1 MQHTKQA
8 KLAIIASVLVAASL
22 FGGLS
27 IAPAL
32 AQQAVASEQISRDS
46 GENTEVE
53 AVELSA
59 RKVTTRTDGTITV
72 DIVQNGTVHGSAD
85 VNTDSLEMGYTAVLA
100 EFDDPVTVEGSF
112 EIQAA
117 YLGTGM
123 VVVSDMSLANGTGTD
138 IAEDDDDSATD
149 DDEDDGESS
158 DSELPEGRLIA
169 SIPRSQGD
177 TEETTI
183 DEITMDARK
192 ITTRTYGSVYV
203 AVTQGD
209 EVLGL
214 TSLDAEDL
222 DVQYTLAN
230 LTFDGIEVTGD
241 FDLLV
246 LFHGAGLVAVT
257 NVAIAGDTTTGG
269 VDDDDDEDNGNS
281 TDDDDPVMPPGM
293 VHLSVEAITQNGTEL
308 SGLWVGVMDNSS
320 TITTGFTEAEFN
332 LTAGEYSVMVDD
344 FTDGTTTYTFVEWQ
358 DSTQTSKTRVAN
370 LTDNETFTAVYSVQG
385 PGAPPVINPPP
396 TNGTDGGN
404 PPPAGGPNTVTVH
417 TELLDGTDLTGMRAE
432 LRTTAGDNEESGFTP
447 ATLTME
453 PGEDY
458 RVVMYSFDNNY
469 FRHWSDGGLH
479 RYHSVSAEDSGQSL
493 TARYEHI
500 EDSQK
505 AKLRVVAMT
514 ADGQPIGGTTGT
526 SEDGTL
532 VAEPGVEVQIAPP
545 GSLTPFTAY
554 TAGFSGGSEIE
565 EQFYFINGQTY
576 VVMMQSFDKYQ
587 FSHWQ
592 DNGSTNSARAH
603 TLSGD
608 VTLTAI
614 YNVVE

>member
-8 KLAIIASVLVAASL
+8 KLAILASVLVAASL

-46 GENTEVE
+46 SETTEVE

-59 RKVTTRTDGTITV
+59 RKVTTRSEGTITV

-85 VNTDSLEMGYTAVLA
+85 VNTDSLEMGYTTVLA
-100 EFDDPVTVEGSF
+100 EFDDPVTVEGPF
-112 EIQAA
+112 EIQAG
-117 YLGTGM
+117 YLGSGA
-123 VVVSDMSLANGTGTD
+123 VVVSGMSLANGTD

-149 DDEDDGESS
+149 DDEDDGEAS
-158 DSELPEGRLIA
+158 DSELPPGQLIA

-183 DEITMDARK
+183 DEVTMDARK
-192 ITTRTYGSVYV
+192 ITTRTSGSVYV
-203 AVTQGD
+203 AITQGE

-214 TSLDAEDL
+214 ASLDAGDL
-222 DVQYTLAN
+222 DVHYTQAN
-230 LTFDGIEVTGD
+230 LTFDGVEVTGD
-241 FDLLV
+241 FELAV
-246 LFHGAGLVAVT
+246 IFHGAGAIAVT
-257 NVAIAGDTTTGG
+257 DVAIAGDTTTGG
-269 VDDDDDEDNGNS
+269 VDDDDDNGS
-281 TDDDDPVMPPGM
+281 PDDDDDPVMPPGM
-293 VHLSVEAITQNGTEL
+293 VHLSVEAVSQNGTEL

-332 LTAGEYSVMVDD
+332 LTAGNYTVMVDD
-344 FTDGTTTYTFVEWQ
+344 FTDGTSTYTFVEWR
-358 DSTQTSKTRVAN
+358 DSTQGKARVAN

-385 PGAPPVINPPP
+385 PGATPPPTTNPPP
-396 TNGTDGGN
+396 TNNTDGGD
-404 PPPAGGPNTVTVH
+404 PPASGGPNTVTVNA
-417 TELLDGTDLTGMRAE
+417 ELLDGSDLTGMRAE

-447 ATLTME
+447 ATLTMQ
-453 PGEDY
+453 PSEDY
-458 RVVMYSFDNNY
+458 RVIMYSFDNNY

-479 RYHSVSAEDSGQSL
+479 RYHSVSPDDAGQSF

-500 EDSQK
+500 DDSQK

-532 VAEPGVEVQIAPP
+532 VSEPGVEVQIAPP

-576 VVMMQSFDKYQ
+576 VVMMQSFDEYQ

-614 YNVVE
+614 YTVVQ

>member
-1 MQHTKQA
+1 
-8 KLAIIASVLVAASL
+8 LASVLVAASL

-32 AQQAVASEQISRDS
+32 AQQAVASEQISQDS
-46 GENTEVE
+46 GETTEVE

-59 RKVTTRTDGTITV
+59 RKVTIRTEGTLTV
-72 DIVQNGTVHGSAD
+72 NIVQNETVHGSAD
-85 VNTDSLEMGYTAVLA
+85 VNTDSLEMEFTTVLA
-100 EFDDPVTVEGSF
+100 EFDDPVSVEGPF
-112 EIQAA
+112 EIQAE
-117 YLGTGM
+117 YLGSGL
-123 VVVSDMSLANGTGTD
+123 VQVEGMSLAEGTGNGTD
-138 IAEDDDDSATD
+138 VAEDDDDSAPD
-149 DDEDDGESS
+149 DDEDGDGEQG
-158 DSELPEGRLIA
+158 DLELPDGRQIA
-169 SIPRSQGD
+169 NISRSQG
-177 TEETTI
+177 EETII
-183 DEITMDARK
+183 DEVTMDARK
-192 ITTRTYGSVYV
+192 ITTRTSGEVHV
-203 AVTQGD
+203 AITQDGD
-209 EVLGL
+209 VLGIA
-214 TSLDAEDL
+214 SLDTDDL
-222 DVQYTLAN
+222 DIQFTRAN

-241 FDLLV
+241 FEVVV
-246 LFHGAGLVAVT
+246 LFNGAGLVAVT
-257 NVAIAGDTTTGG
+257 NVALAGDTTTGE
-269 VDDDDDEDNGNS
+269 DDDDDNGNPD
-281 TDDDDPVMPPGM
+281 DDDDPVMPPGM
-293 VHLSVEAITQNGTEL
+293 VHLSVEAVSQNGTSL
-308 SGLWVGVMDNSS
+308 SGLWVGVMDDSS

-332 LTAGEYSVMVDD
+332 LTAGNYTVMVDD
-344 FTDGTTTYTFVEWQ
+344 FTDGTSTYTFVEWQ
-358 DSTQTSKTRVAN
+358 DSIQGKARVAN

-385 PGAPPVINPPP
+385 PGATPPPITNPPP
-396 TNGTDGGN
+396 TNDTDGGD
-404 PPPAGGPNTVTVH
+404 PPASGGPNTVTVNA
-417 TELLDGTDLTGMRAE
+417 ELLDGSDLTGMRAE

-447 ATLTME
+447 ATLTMQ

-458 RVVMYSFDNNY
+458 RVIMYSFDNNY

-479 RYHSVSAEDSGQSL
+479 RYHSVSPDDAGQSL

-500 EDSQK
+500 DDSQK

-532 VAEPGVEVQIAPP
+532 VSEPGVEVQIAPP